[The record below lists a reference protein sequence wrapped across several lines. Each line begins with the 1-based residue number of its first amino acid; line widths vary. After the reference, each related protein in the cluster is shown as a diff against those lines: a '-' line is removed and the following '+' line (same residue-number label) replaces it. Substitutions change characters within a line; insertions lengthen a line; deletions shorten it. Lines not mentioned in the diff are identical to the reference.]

1 MQFESCAECQS
12 MLQNGLKCSSSFL
25 DLRNEKNPILPEI
38 HINEIVH
45 LTNCVI
51 EDFME
56 KNNIL
61 KEKKLYQKIAHSVIR
76 LIDIKRPDFMSFL
89 NCHQQPLN
97 SLGTH
102 RNIFLHK
109 IIRCFVTLR
118 LHHLAKQKN
127 ESIHQKRL
135 RPKLNKLILFNNQ

>member
-1 MQFESCAECQS
+1 MISNNTTSEYMNNILNYISGFVQRKIVRFESCAECQS

-76 LIDIKRPDFMSFL
+76 LIDIKRPDFM
-89 NCHQQPLN
+89 N
-97 SLGTH
+97 SH
-102 RNIFLHK
+102 
-109 IIRCFVTLR
+109 
-118 LHHLAKQKN
+118 
-127 ESIHQKRL
+127 
-135 RPKLNKLILFNNQ
+135 